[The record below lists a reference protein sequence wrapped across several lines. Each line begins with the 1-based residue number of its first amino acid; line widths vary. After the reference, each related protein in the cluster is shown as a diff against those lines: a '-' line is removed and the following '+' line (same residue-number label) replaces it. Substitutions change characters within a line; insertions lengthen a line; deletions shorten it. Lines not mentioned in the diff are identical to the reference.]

1 MILSSYP
8 TEIKVAIKKIL
19 IIEIILAFV
28 LLFLMNWHASLSL
41 LLGGL
46 SVLVGILV
54 SAPIAYRKQ
63 NADKPSGIV
72 FNALKAEAIK
82 ILTIVIML
90 WMVFKFYDYK
100 IPFVIVIG
108 LGIAALFSGVAITK
122 LEK

>member
-19 IIEIILAFV
+19 IIEIVLAFV
-28 LLFLMNWHASLSL
+28 LLFLINWHASLSL

-46 SVLVGILV
+46 SVVVGILV
-54 SAPIAYRKQ
+54 SSPIAYRKQ
-63 NADKPSGIV
+63 NADKPSGII

-108 LGIAALFSGVAITK
+108 LGVAALFSGVALTK

>member
-1 MILSSYP
+1 MILNSYP
-8 TEIKVAIKKIL
+8 SEVKVAIKKIL

-63 NADKPSGIV
+63 NAGKPSGIV

-90 WMVFKFYDYK
+90 WLVFKFYDYK

-108 LGIAALFSGVAITK
+108 LGIAALFSGVALTK

>member
-1 MILSSYP
+1 MKLNSYP
-8 TEIKVAIKKIL
+8 SEVKVAIKKIL

-28 LLFLMNWHASLSL
+28 LLFLINWHASLSL

-90 WMVFKFYDYK
+90 WLVFKFYDYK

-108 LGIAALFSGVAITK
+108 LGIAALFSGVALTK

>member
-19 IIEIILAFV
+19 IIEIILAFI
-28 LLFLMNWHASLSL
+28 LMFLMSWHASLSL

-54 SAPIAYRKQ
+54 SAPIAYRKK
-63 NADKPSGIV
+63 NADKPSGIII
-72 FNALKAEAIK
+72 NALKAEAIK

-108 LGIAALFSGVAITK
+108 LGIAALFSGVALTK

>member
-46 SVLVGILV
+46 SVVIGILV
-54 SAPIAYRKQ
+54 SSPIAYRKQ
-63 NADKPSGIV
+63 NADKSSGII

-108 LGIAALFSGVAITK
+108 LGIAALFSGVALTK

>member
-1 MILSSYP
+1 MILNSYP

-63 NADKPSGIV
+63 NADKPSGII
-72 FNALKAEAIK
+72 FDALKAEAIK
-82 ILTIVIML
+82 ILIIVIML
-90 WMVFKFYDYK
+90 WLVFRFYDYK

-108 LGIAALFSGVAITK
+108 LGIAALFSGVALTK

>member
-1 MILSSYP
+1 MILNSYP

-63 NADKPSGIV
+63 NADKPSGII
-72 FNALKAEAIK
+72 FDALKAEAIK

-90 WMVFKFYDYK
+90 WLVFRFYDYK

-108 LGIAALFSGVAITK
+108 LGIAALFSGVALTK

>member
-63 NADKPSGIV
+63 NADKPSGII
-72 FNALKAEAIK
+72 FDALKAEAIK
-82 ILTIVIML
+82 ILIIVIML
-90 WMVFKFYDYK
+90 WLVFRFYDYK

-108 LGIAALFSGVAITK
+108 LGIAALFSGVALTK

>member
-1 MILSSYP
+1 MILNSYP
-8 TEIKVAIKKIL
+8 SEVKVAIKKIL

-28 LLFLMNWHASLSL
+28 LLFLINWHASLSL

-46 SVLVGILV
+46 SVVVGILV
-54 SAPIAYRKQ
+54 SSPIAYRKQ
-63 NADKPSGIV
+63 NADKPSGII

-108 LGIAALFSGVAITK
+108 LGIAALFSGVALTK

>member
-1 MILSSYP
+1 MILNSYP
-8 TEIKVAIKKIL
+8 AEVKLAIKKIL
-19 IIEIILAFV
+19 IIEIVLAFI

-46 SVLVGILV
+46 SVVVGILV
-54 SAPIAYRKQ
+54 SSPIAYRKQ
-63 NADKPSGIV
+63 NADKPSGII

-108 LGIAALFSGVAITK
+108 LGIAALFSGVALTK

>member
-1 MILSSYP
+1 MILNSYP
-8 TEIKVAIKKIL
+8 TEIKVVIKKIL

-63 NADKPSGIV
+63 NADKPSGII
-72 FNALKAEAIK
+72 FDALKAEAIK

-90 WMVFKFYDYK
+90 WLVFKFYDYK

-108 LGIAALFSGVAITK
+108 LGIAALFSGVALTK

>member
-1 MILSSYP
+1 MILNSYP
-8 TEIKVAIKKIL
+8 SEVKVAIKKIL

-28 LLFLMNWHASLSL
+28 LLFLINWHASLSL

-63 NADKPSGIV
+63 NADKPSGII
-72 FNALKAEAIK
+72 FDALKAEAIK
-82 ILTIVIML
+82 ILIIVIML
-90 WMVFKFYDYK
+90 WLVFRFYDYK

-108 LGIAALFSGVAITK
+108 LGIAALFSGVALTK

>member
-1 MILSSYP
+1 MILNSYP

-63 NADKPSGIV
+63 NADKPSGIIV
-72 FNALKAEAIK
+72 NALKAEAVK

-108 LGIAALFSGVAITK
+108 LGIAALFSGVALTK

>member
-46 SVLVGILV
+46 SVVIGILV
-54 SAPIAYRKQ
+54 SSPIAFRKQ
-63 NADKPSGIV
+63 NADKPSGII

-108 LGIAALFSGVAITK
+108 LGIAALFSGVALTK

>member
-1 MILSSYP
+1 MKLNSYP
-8 TEIKVAIKKIL
+8 SEVKVAIKKIL

-28 LLFLMNWHASLSL
+28 LLFLINWHASLSL

-63 NADKPSGIV
+63 NADKPSGII
-72 FNALKAEAIK
+72 FDALKAEAIK

-90 WMVFKFYDYK
+90 WLVFKFYDYK

-108 LGIAALFSGVAITK
+108 LGIAALFSGVALTK

>member
-1 MILSSYP
+1 MILNSYP
-8 TEIKVAIKKIL
+8 AEVKLAIKKIL

-90 WMVFKFYDYK
+90 WSVFKFYDYK

-108 LGIAALFSGVAITK
+108 LGIAALFSGVALTK

>member
-1 MILSSYP
+1 MILNSYP

-63 NADKPSGIV
+63 NADKPSGII
-72 FNALKAEAIK
+72 FDALKAEAIK

-90 WMVFKFYDYK
+90 WLVFRFYDYK

-108 LGIAALFSGVAITK
+108 LGIAALFSGIALTK

>member
-1 MILSSYP
+1 MILNSYP

-63 NADKPSGIV
+63 NADKPSGII
-72 FNALKAEAIK
+72 FDALKAEAIK
-82 ILTIVIML
+82 ILIIVIML
-90 WMVFKFYDYK
+90 WLVFRFYDYK

-108 LGIAALFSGVAITK
+108 LGIAALFSGIALTK

>member
-1 MILSSYP
+1 MILNSYP
-8 TEIKVAIKKIL
+8 SEVKVAIKKIL

-46 SVLVGILV
+46 SVVVGILV
-54 SAPIAYRKQ
+54 SSPIAYRKQ
-63 NADKPSGIV
+63 NADKPSGII
-72 FNALKAEAIK
+72 FNALKAEAVK

-108 LGIAALFSGVAITK
+108 LGIAALFSGVALTK

>member
-1 MILSSYP
+1 MILNSYP
-8 TEIKVAIKKIL
+8 SEVKVAIKKIL
-19 IIEIILAFV
+19 IIEIILASV

-63 NADKPSGIV
+63 NADKPSGII
-72 FNALKAEAIK
+72 FDALKAEAIK

-90 WMVFKFYDYK
+90 WLVFKFYDYK

-108 LGIAALFSGVAITK
+108 LGIAALFSGVALTK

>member
-46 SVLVGILV
+46 SVVIGILV
-54 SAPIAYRKQ
+54 SSPIAFRKQ
-63 NADKPSGIV
+63 NADKPSGII

>member
-46 SVLVGILV
+46 SVVIGILV
-54 SAPIAYRKQ
+54 SSPIAYRKQ
-63 NADKPSGIV
+63 NADKPSGII

-108 LGIAALFSGVAITK
+108 LGIAALFSGVALTK

>member
-19 IIEIILAFV
+19 IIEIVLAFI

-54 SAPIAYRKQ
+54 SAPIAYRKE
-63 NADKPSGIV
+63 NADKPSGIIV
-72 FNALKAEAIK
+72 NALKAEAVK

-90 WMVFKFYDYK
+90 WMVFNFYDYK

>member
-19 IIEIILAFV
+19 IIEIVLAFV

-63 NADKPSGIV
+63 NADKPSGII

-82 ILTIVIML
+82 ILTIVTML

-108 LGIAALFSGVAITK
+108 LGIAALFSGVALTK

>member
-19 IIEIILAFV
+19 IIEIVLAFV

-46 SVLVGILV
+46 SVVVGILV
-54 SAPIAYRKQ
+54 SSPIAYRKQ
-63 NADKPSGIV
+63 NADKPSGII

-108 LGIAALFSGVAITK
+108 LGIAALFSGVALTK

>member
-1 MILSSYP
+1 MILNSYP
-8 TEIKVAIKKIL
+8 AEVKLAIKKIL
-19 IIEIILAFV
+19 IIEIILASI
-28 LLFLMNWHASLSL
+28 LLFLMSWHASLSL

-63 NADKPSGIV
+63 NADKPSGII
-72 FNALKAEAIK
+72 FNALKAEAVK

-108 LGIAALFSGVAITK
+108 LGIAALFSGVALTK

>member
-1 MILSSYP
+1 MILNSYP

-19 IIEIILAFV
+19 IIEIILALV

-90 WMVFKFYDYK
+90 WLVFRFYDYK

-108 LGIAALFSGVAITK
+108 LGIAALFSGVALTK

>member
-1 MILSSYP
+1 MILNSYP
-8 TEIKVAIKKIL
+8 SEVKVAIKKIL

-28 LLFLMNWHASLSL
+28 LLFFMNWHASLSL

-90 WMVFKFYDYK
+90 WLVFKFYDYK

-108 LGIAALFSGVAITK
+108 LGIAALFSGVALTK

>member
-1 MILSSYP
+1 MILNSYP
-8 TEIKVAIKKIL
+8 SEVKVVIKKIL

-90 WMVFKFYDYK
+90 WLIFKFYDYK

-108 LGIAALFSGVAITK
+108 LGIAALFSGVALTK

>member
-1 MILSSYP
+1 MILNSYP

-46 SVLVGILV
+46 SVVVGILV
-54 SAPIAYRKQ
+54 SSPIAYRKQ
-63 NADKPSGIV
+63 NADKPSGII

-108 LGIAALFSGVAITK
+108 LGIAALFSGVALTK

>member
-1 MILSSYP
+1 MILNSYP
-8 TEIKVAIKKIL
+8 SEVKVAIKKIL

-28 LLFLMNWHASLSL
+28 LLFLINWHASLSL

-46 SVLVGILV
+46 SVVVGILV
-54 SAPIAYRKQ
+54 SSPIAYRKQ
-63 NADKPSGIV
+63 NADKPSGII

-82 ILTIVIML
+82 ILTIVTML

-108 LGIAALFSGVAITK
+108 LGIAALFSGVALTK

>member
-19 IIEIILAFV
+19 IIEIVLAFI

-46 SVLVGILV
+46 SVVVGILV
-54 SAPIAYRKQ
+54 SSPIAYRKQ
-63 NADKPSGIV
+63 NADKPSGII

-108 LGIAALFSGVAITK
+108 LGIAALFSGVALTK

>member
-8 TEIKVAIKKIL
+8 IEIKVAIKKIL
-19 IIEIILAFV
+19 IIEIVLAFV

-63 NADKPSGIV
+63 NADKPSGII

-90 WMVFKFYDYK
+90 WLVFKFYDYK

-108 LGIAALFSGVAITK
+108 LGIAALFSGVALTK

>member
-46 SVLVGILV
+46 SVVVGILV
-54 SAPIAYRKQ
+54 SSPIAYRKQ
-63 NADKPSGIV
+63 NADKPSGII

-108 LGIAALFSGVAITK
+108 LGIAALFSGVALTK

>member
-1 MILSSYP
+1 MILNSYP

-63 NADKPSGIV
+63 NADKPSGII

-100 IPFVIVIG
+100 IPFVIV
-108 LGIAALFSGVAITK
+108 
-122 LEK
+122 

>member
-1 MILSSYP
+1 MILNSYP

-46 SVLVGILV
+46 SVVVGILV
-54 SAPIAYRKQ
+54 SSPIAYRKQ
-63 NADKPSGIV
+63 NADKPSGII

-90 WMVFKFYDYK
+90 WLVFKFYDYK

-108 LGIAALFSGVAITK
+108 LGIAALFSGVALTK

>member
-1 MILSSYP
+1 MILNSYP

-41 LLGGL
+41 LLGGF

-63 NADKPSGIV
+63 NADKPSGIIV
-72 FNALKAEAIK
+72 NALKAEAVK

-108 LGIAALFSGVAITK
+108 LGIAALFSGVALTK

>member
-1 MILSSYP
+1 MILNSYP
-8 TEIKVAIKKIL
+8 AEVKLAIKKIL
-19 IIEIILAFV
+19 IIEIILAFI

-54 SAPIAYRKQ
+54 STPIAYRKQ
-63 NADKPSGIV
+63 NADKPSGIIV
-72 FNALKAEAIK
+72 NALKAEAVK

-108 LGIAALFSGVAITK
+108 LGIAALFSGVALTK

>member
-63 NADKPSGIV
+63 NADKPSGII
-72 FNALKAEAIK
+72 FDALKAEAIK

-90 WMVFKFYDYK
+90 WLVFKFYDYK

-108 LGIAALFSGVAITK
+108 LGIAALFSGVALTK